1 MKRNRNDNAKKERI
15 IMLASS
21 AFVLAALTMTGI
33 YMQSKNA
40 EPEDDGYT
48 IDFTAMEDNV
58 DNKLQE
64 IAQNDQAQNQPGS
77 YSSSLDNQIDPAS
90 LDDDLD
96 YMPMEVGSGLIQ
108 IPGLTDGLQEEADDV
123 LEGTEDKSGSSSKDA
138 GKSTGT
144 DAEQTGSQEGTP
156 APDVAQGAGEPD
168 GQAVADQ
175 GTEDAA
181 MAEGATVEG
190 AQTEGNNVVVT
201 RELHFAE
208 TDGLLRPLAGETMIP
223 YSMDGSV
230 YFSTLDQYKYN
241 PALMIAAAEGTA
253 VTACAEG
260 HVIDIFENEEI
271 GHAITMELGDGYVLT
286 YGQLKDI
293 QVTLGSYVDPGTVI
307 ANVAAPTKYFSV
319 EGGNLYLKLT
329 ADGTPVNPEAL
340 FR

>member
-77 YSSSLDNQIDPAS
+77 YSSSLDNQMPETAS

-108 IPGLTDGLQEEADDV
+108 IPGLTDGLQEEADLTGEKD
-123 LEGTEDKSGSSSKDA
+123 GDASQGTGTTGQDTEDDQA
-138 GKSTGT
+138 
-144 DAEQTGSQEGTP
+144 EGTP
-156 APDVAQGAGEPD
+156 APDVTQQAEETATDPE

-175 GTEDAA
+175 GMETPVQAEDTGAA
-181 MAEGATVEG
+181 ES
-190 AQTEGNNVVVT
+190 NVIVT
-201 RELHFAE
+201 RTLHFAE
-208 TDGLLRPLAGETMIP
+208 TDGLLRPLAGETLIP

-241 PALMIAAAEGTA
+241 PALMIAAAEGTV

-271 GHAITMELGDGYVLT
+271 GHAVTMELGDGYLLT

>member
-58 DNKLQE
+58 DDKLQE

-77 YSSSLDNQIDPAS
+77 YSSSLDNQMPETAS

-108 IPGLTDGLQEEADDV
+108 IPGLTDGLQEEAD
-123 LEGTEDKSGSSSKDA
+123 LTGEKDGDA
-138 GKSTGT
+138 SQSTGT
-144 DAEQTGSQEGTP
+144 TGQDTEDDQAAAGQEGTP
-156 APDVAQGAGEPD
+156 APDVTPQAEETATDPE
-168 GQAVADQ
+168 GQAMADQ
-175 GTEDAA
+175 VMETPVQAEDTG
-181 MAEGATVEG
+181 AE
-190 AQTEGNNVVVT
+190 EGNVIVT
-201 RELHFAE
+201 RTLHFAE
-208 TDGLLRPLAGETMIP
+208 TDGLLRPLAGETLIP

-271 GHAITMELGDGYVLT
+271 GHAVTMELGDGYLLT